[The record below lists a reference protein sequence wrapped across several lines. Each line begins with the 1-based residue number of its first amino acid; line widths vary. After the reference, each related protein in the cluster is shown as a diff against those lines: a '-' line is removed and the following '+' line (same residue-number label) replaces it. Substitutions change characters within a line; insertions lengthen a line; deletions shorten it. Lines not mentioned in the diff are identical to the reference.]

1 MSEKRTESSERK
13 FMNAVSEASIRLRRI
28 AEPRPVGDTVKEAI
42 NRSARRVS
50 KFLRQAGFSPMS
62 ATRAEDLWRQE
73 ARRVDA
79 EEMDAIRAAD
89 AAAERVIEEARNALA
104 EHDARIARLEALL
117 VQDEEFHRDQVA
129 AHLAAHR
136 GPDRPVDGG

>member
-1 MSEKRTESSERK
+1 
-13 FMNAVSEASIRLRRI
+13 MNAVAEASIRLRRI

-50 KFLRQAGFSPMS
+50 KFLRQSGFGPMT

-117 VQDEEFHRDQVA
+117 VQDEEFHGDQVA
-129 AHLAAHR
+129 AHLASHRPAH
-136 GPDRPVDGG
+136 RPVDGE